1 MKLDPVQLLRRVL
14 GLRPEASEG
23 PRAASAHA
31 ERVTISPEGLEA
43 SHGQPASAQ
52 SDVRWYRAVKH
63 GRVAVTQ
70 DVPGAGVVTGGA
82 PLEFRLQGSRH
93 PRTVI
98 EAYLSIGAGPHSGNQ
113 LM

>member
-1 MKLDPVQLLRRVL
+1 L
-14 GLRPEASEG
+14 
-23 PRAASAHA
+23 HA

-43 SHGQPASAQ
+43 SQSQPAAAQ

-93 PRTVI
+93 PRAAI
-98 EAYLSIGAGPHSGNQ
+98 EAYLSIGTGIQAPNRLQATGFGLRSVA
-113 LM
+113 